1 MKRSRT
7 SINFAPYRTG
17 TAGDAGETHA
27 QGLSPYPAALPTM
40 ARRVGAMVGP
50 AGGAAVNA
58 KPASAWH
65 DLASEALFQ
74 ALGDNAYE
82 LDREFRF
89 VTFNAGCAAYYG
101 TPTEAALGRPVW
113 DVMPGSR
120 GSWLE
125 VFLREA
131 MATRRPA
138 RVERSGVVRP
148 DRSVEVTAF
157 PTSRGLGVAFRDR
170 TAEHHAAETLR
181 ESEAWLRLAQQAGG
195 VGTWEW
201 DVATGA
207 LRWSEECHRIHGTDP
222 CCPVTVESWREG
234 IHPEDQARVQ
244 AELATLLASPRT
256 GWEVEFR
263 YRRRSDGTERW
274 IVGRG
279 EVVCDVAGRPL
290 RMLGVSLDVTERRAA
305 EARLQLALEAGR
317 MAVFELD
324 VAKDAVVGSPE
335 LNRLF
340 GFPPHAEPT
349 REERRA
355 RYFPGEREQLLRIGR
370 EALARGERFFEAEF
384 RCVWPDGSV
393 RWLLLRAE
401 MVSGADG
408 RVTRVLGVL
417 VDVTDRKAA
426 EAALGETDERLRL
439 ATEAAEV
446 GFWDI
451 DPVAGTLVW
460 SPRVYAIFG
469 VPPGTPVGRADFLN
483 RLYPDDRAV
492 VETAYAA
499 AANPAQR
506 APYDV
511 EYRVLG
517 REDGTVRWVASKGRG
532 LFDKAGRC
540 IRVIG
545 TAIDVTGR
553 KQAEAALAE
562 REVELRRL
570 NETLEHRVS
579 EAVAAREDA
588 QARLAH
594 AQRMEALG
602 QLAGGIAHD
611 FNNVLQA
618 VQGGA
623 RLIEA
628 APGDAPRVLR
638 LARMVADAAKR
649 GAAVTRRLL
658 AFSRRAELRAEPT
671 DVTDLLT
678 AIQEVLAHT
687 LGAGIRI
694 ELSIEPRLP
703 PLFADKGQ
711 LETALVNL
719 AANARDAM
727 AGQGVI
733 TLSAAAALFAGDEP
747 RRPPRLGPGAYVRLG
762 VRDTGEGMTPEVLA
776 RASEPFFTTK
786 PEGKGT
792 GLGLAMARGF
802 AEQSGGALHIE
813 STPEI
818 GTTVA
823 LWLPVADAELPAAAP
838 AIAPQAGERT
848 AQVLLVDD
856 EAAVR
861 DITAEGL
868 RAAGYAVRPAAS
880 AAEALAHLDAG
891 GVVDILV
898 SDLSMPGIDGLA
910 LVREAQRRQP
920 GLPAILLTG
929 FVTDAAELAMGGAL
943 SGAFTLLRKPVEPA
957 ALAERM
963 AVLLEGREAEGG
975 RRAGVGTGR
984 DADRR

>member
-1 MKRSRT
+1 MV
-7 SINFAPYRTG
+7 G
-17 TAGDAGETHA
+17 TA
-27 QGLSPYPAALPTM
+27 
-40 ARRVGAMVGP
+40 R
-50 AGGAAVNA
+50 GAAVST
-58 KPASAWH
+58 KPVSSWH

-101 TPTEAALGRPVW
+101 TPTEAALGRPIW
-113 DVMPGSR
+113 DVMQGSR

-131 MATRRPA
+131 MVTRRPA
-138 RVERSGVVRP
+138 RVERHGVVRP
-148 DRSVEVTAF
+148 DRWVEVTAF

-170 TAEHHAAETLR
+170 TTEHQAVEALR
-181 ESEAWLRLAQQAGG
+181 ESEARLRLAQQAGG

-222 CCPVTVESWREG
+222 SRPATVEAWRGG
-234 IHPEDQARVQ
+234 IHPEDQPRVQ
-244 AELATLLASPRT
+244 AELAALLASMRT

-263 YRRRSDGTERW
+263 YRRQSDGTVRW

-279 EVVCDVAGRPL
+279 EVVRDAGGRPL
-290 RMLGVSLDVTERRAA
+290 RMLGVSLDVTERRAVQ
-305 EARLQLALEAGR
+305 ARLRLALEAGR

-324 VAKDAVVGSPE
+324 VAKDEVIGSPE
-335 LNRLF
+335 LNQLF

-355 RYFPGEREQLLRIGR
+355 RYLPGERERLLRSGR
-370 EALARGERFFEAEF
+370 EALALGERFFEAEF
-384 RCVWPDGSV
+384 RCAWPDGSV

-401 MVSGADG
+401 MASGADG

-426 EAALGETDERLRL
+426 EAALGESDERLRL

-446 GFWDI
+446 GFWDL

-469 VPPGTPVGRADFLN
+469 ITPVTPVGRADL
-483 RLYPDDRAV
+483 LGALHPEDRAV
-492 VETAYAA
+492 VQAAYAA
-499 AANPAQR
+499 AVDPAQR
-506 APYDV
+506 ALYAV

-517 REDGTVRWVASKGRG
+517 KEDGTVRWVASTGRG

-540 IRVIG
+540 IRLIG
-545 TAIDVTGR
+545 TAIDVTAR
-553 KQAEAALAE
+553 KQAEAVLAQ
-562 REVELRRL
+562 REAELRRL
-570 NETLEHRVS
+570 NETLEHRVV
-579 EAVAAREDA
+579 EAVAAREEA

-628 APGDAPRVLR
+628 APGEAPRVLR

-649 GAAVTRRLL
+649 GATVTRRLL

-671 DVTDLLT
+671 DVADLLT

-694 ELSIEPRLP
+694 ELAIEPRLP

-733 TLSAAAALFAGDEP
+733 TLVAAAALYAGDEP
-747 RRPPRLGPGAYVRLG
+747 ERPSRLGPGAYVRLC

-802 AEQSGGALHIE
+802 AEQSGGALHME
-813 STPEI
+813 SAPGR
-818 GTTVA
+818 GTTVS
-823 LWLPVADAELPAAAP
+823 LWLPVADAEIPVTAP
-838 AIAPQAGERT
+838 AGAPLAGERI
-848 AQVLLVDD
+848 ARVLLVDD
-856 EAAVR
+856 EAVVR

-868 RAAGYAVRPAAS
+868 RVAGYVVRPAAN
-880 AAEALAHLDAG
+880 AAEVLALLDAG
-891 GVVDILV
+891 EAVDILV

-910 LVREAQRRQP
+910 LVREVQRRRP

-943 SGAFTLLRKPVEPA
+943 SGAFSLLRKPVEPA
-957 ALAERM
+957 FLAERV
-963 AVLLEGREAEGG
+963 AVLLEGREAEDW
-975 RRAGVGTGR
+975 RRAGIGVGKNS
-984 DADRR
+984 DRR